1 MTTGDAAEPP
11 ANVSRPPYGQH
22 APSAGTPHTVRPAT
36 RSFGVV
42 GATLVLLGG
51 VACVLAFTVLN
62 WRSGDKVRVFSAAD
76 AKFSNVHKELNQLH
90 SQVPNGFAKYVDYGV
105 SRMYFSWL
113 AWVLLAAAVVVGL
126 LAVLPNAFSG
136 VLRVLGP
143 IVGLAGVGLT
153 FWAIDLASFS
163 GPYARQLGSSNP
175 GYSDY
180 LNDAGPGFWLAA
192 AGLLV
197 IGLGALLG
205 PRRVRA
211 TVAEQNT

>member
-1 MTTGDAAEPP
+1 
-11 ANVSRPPYGQH
+11 
-22 APSAGTPHTVRPAT
+22 
-36 RSFGVV
+36 
-42 GATLVLLGG
+42 
-51 VACVLAFTVLN
+51 
-62 WRSGDKVRVFSAAD
+62 
-76 AKFSNVHKELNQLH
+76 
-90 SQVPNGFAKYVDYGV
+90 
-105 SRMYFSWL
+105 MYFSWL